1 MFKIERLLWTGWLA
15 VMTACAS
22 APIPYKT
29 PVSVTP
35 PSGRVAVSRAV
46 NLFDVSGSQELVFA
60 DGKATLEALVA
71 AMPNGNYQTGTIA
84 FGGFKREAT
93 GIARFDRTTL
103 ATAAKNTTFLE
114 GTTPIYSL
122 LEVEVAEA
130 IGNGS
135 GKAAIVLISD
145 GIATDYAGH
154 SGVDE
159 QTIAAARAVVEG
171 RSGETCFHAIQ
182 LGDDPAGGELLRGI
196 SGVTPCGS
204 FRSASS
210 LGTASALQAFSR
222 AAYLGG
228 AMPRAAAVV
237 TASDMDGDGVADAL
251 DACPDTPGRARVDSR
266 GCWTIKHLQFAV
278 NGSTIEGNYNAGLQ
292 EAIAV
297 LAANPSVRIRIDGHT
312 DSDGSAELNQKLS
325 EKRAMAVRDYF
336 VVKGGLATSRFE
348 VKGLGETKPIAPNDS
363 SANKRLNRRVELT
376 VLE

>member
-1 MFKIERLLWTGWLA
+1 MFRIERLLWIGCMA

-35 PSGRVAVSRAV
+35 PSGSVAVAQTV

-60 DGKATLEALVA
+60 HGKATLESLVA
-71 AMPNGNYQTGTIA
+71 AMPNGNYEASTII
-84 FGGFKREAT
+84 FGGFKRGST
-93 GIARFDRTTL
+93 DVARFDRAKL

-114 GTTPIYSL
+114 GTSPIYSL

-130 IGNGS
+130 IGSGD

-171 RSGETCFHAIQ
+171 RSGETCFHTIQ
-182 LGDDPAGGELLRGI
+182 LGDDPAGGALMSGI
-196 SGVTPCGS
+196 AGVTPCGS
-204 FRSASS
+204 IRNASS

-222 AAYLGG
+222 GAYLGG
-228 AMPRAAAVV
+228 AMPVAAVV
-237 TASDMDGDGVADAL
+237 AASDMDGDGVADAI
-251 DACPDTPGRARVDSR
+251 DACRGTPSGARVDNR
-266 GCWTIKHLQFAV
+266 GCWTIKNLQFAV
-278 NGSTIEGNYNAGLQ
+278 NGSAIEGNYDAGLQ
-292 EAIAV
+292 EAIQV
-297 LAANPSVRIRIDGHT
+297 LAANPNVRIRIDGHS
-312 DSDGSAELNQKLS
+312 DSDGSAEYNQMLS
-325 EKRAMAVRDYF
+325 EKRAMAVREYF

-348 VKGLGETKPIAPNDS
+348 VKGFGESKPIAPNDTK
-363 SANKRLNRRVELT
+363 ANKRLNRRVELT
-376 VLE
+376 VIE